1 MKIVT
6 LKVINK
12 FHDTETDIKRFKND
26 EFKCSE
32 QRAKE
37 ILSFTKYQLVEV
49 LSIIK
54 K

>member
-6 LKVINK
+6 LKVLFTFFDKEI
-12 FHDTETDIKRFKND
+12 DSKRFKNE
-26 EFKCSE
+26 EFECSE

-37 ILSFTKYQLVEV
+37 ILSFEKYQLVEV